1 MAPQAVTSPERRFV
15 LTRVDG
21 GTETNVAISTLL
33 PNNFTTDAPVRSV
46 VYANAAALRLA
57 NPTVHY
63 RLYSP
68 SPSGPHADTD
78 CIWDSTING
87 PLV

>member
-1 MAPQAVTSPERRFV
+1 MPPQAVTSPERRFV

-21 GTETNVAISTLL
+21 GGVETNVAVSTLL
-33 PNNFTTDAPVRSV
+33 APNFTTDAPVRSV
-46 VYANAAALRLA
+46 VYANAASLRLA

-68 SPSGPHADTD
+68 SPAGPHADTD

-87 PLV
+87 PL

>member
-1 MAPQAVTSPERRFV
+1 MPPQAVTSPERRFV

-21 GTETNVAISTLL
+21 GTETNVAVSTLL
-33 PNNFTTDAPVRSV
+33 APNFTTDAPVRTV
-46 VYANAAALRLA
+46 VYSNAASLRAA
-57 NPTVHY
+57 NPTIHY
-63 RLYSP
+63 RLY
-68 SPSGPHADTD
+68 GPTNGGAHTDGD